1 MKTLENFYKRKTET
15 PPICTENNSNCD
27 KRSKVDI
34 DLENLPIDP
43 GLRTLISEYDPNIND
58 EVQQAYIQSG
68 PCQP

>member
-34 DLENLPIDP
+34 DLAKLPSDP
-43 GLRTLISEYDPNIND
+43 GLRTPISEYDPNIRNQ
-58 EVQQAYIQSG
+58 VRRAYMKRG
-68 PCQP
+68 PC